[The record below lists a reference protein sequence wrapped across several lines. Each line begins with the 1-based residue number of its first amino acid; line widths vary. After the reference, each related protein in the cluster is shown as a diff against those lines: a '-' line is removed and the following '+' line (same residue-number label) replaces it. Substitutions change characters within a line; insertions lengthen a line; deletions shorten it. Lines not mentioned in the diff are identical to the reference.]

1 MSTTRISSPASHPAS
16 QKASLWTGPRAGV
29 LRCATR
35 TSRGWV
41 PAELC
46 PFFSLRAEGRSLPPH
61 FSATLPETSV
71 NDLGFQRETPQRQY
85 GSPPAH
91 ARRDGRRCTAV
102 LPPSH
107 GSQLRP
113 ALPTH
118 TPVGRPCRGVDRPRR
133 SSSQQAGEADFH
145 RTAYDLGCCP
155 AAARFTMSRLPSYP
169 FAERWELTDVLHG
182 PVADPTAGWAD

>member
-1 MSTTRISSPASHPAS
+1 YIFFFSSRRRHTRFSRDWSSDVCSSDLTTRISSPASHPAS

-71 NDLGFQRETPQRQY
+71 NEIGRASRRE
-85 GSPPAH
+85 S
-91 ARRDGRRCTAV
+91 
-102 LPPSH
+102 
-107 GSQLRP
+107 
-113 ALPTH
+113 ALAS
-118 TPVGRPCRGVDRPRR
+118 R
-133 SSSQQAGEADFH
+133 
-145 RTAYDLGCCP
+145 
-155 AAARFTMSRLPSYP
+155 AA
-169 FAERWELTDVLHG
+169 
-182 PVADPTAGWAD
+182 